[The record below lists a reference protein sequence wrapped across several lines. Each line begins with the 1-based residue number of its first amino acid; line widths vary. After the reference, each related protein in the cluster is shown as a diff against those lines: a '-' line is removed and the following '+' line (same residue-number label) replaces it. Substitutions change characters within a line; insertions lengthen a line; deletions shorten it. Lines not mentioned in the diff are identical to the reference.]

1 MDEKS
6 SVKNLKRRE
15 GKKVKSSAAKKLAL
29 SRRSLSVLIL
39 IAPAAVIIALYTVLA
54 SFTPLPRLY
63 TGLVLLAIYLV
74 TATASVLI
82 MKPKIDLE
90 IKESELH
97 PLLGE
102 IMLSSMSEVSTPA
115 LIADKSAKVIIWY
128 NREAGVALGGSKTLR
143 GAKVSDIL
151 RDTKESDTGEL
162 TASVSDKI
170 YRVSVSDIT
179 AGNKTYELYSFSDIT
194 ESERMSDYISK
205 HEVMVAYIMVDNL
218 DEMLQHEQEE
228 YRYAASAT
236 ERILRNWAT
245 ESGGILKE
253 YQTDRYI
260 FIFEAEKF
268 REFEK
273 NKFEILDKVRDVRVG
288 TGSIPITI
296 SIGISDTGGET
307 FADREKGAQGALE
320 TALQRGGDQAVVKNR
335 DGSYSIYGGKTKT
348 VQKKTNVRARIVA
361 NEILMRISESS
372 NVIIMAHK
380 RPDFDAIG
388 ASLGMARFAMFC
400 GVPVN
405 VVTDFSFGG
414 VEKCLERIKDEPDYE
429 GVLVDKET
437 ALDLVSP
444 DTLLIIVDVNNPA
457 VYEEPHLADSC
468 RNIIVIDHHRKTAE
482 FSREPLLSY
491 IEPSASATC
500 ELVCGMLEQCI
511 PEELILPREAD
522 IMFAGILLD
531 TNQFRKNTGTR
542 TFGAALY
549 LRQRGADIAAVQEFF
564 KTSIEDYER
573 ENKFRTNVSIYRKVT
588 AISIADGDGDAGD
601 NIPASKAA
609 DKLLELE
616 GIKASFVLV
625 KIKDSVHI
633 SARSVG
639 EINVQLILEQL
650 KGGGHFDAAGAQI
663 KDTSVE
669 NVAELLKGAIDKYLD
684 ENTGAAV

>member
-1 MDEKS
+1 MDKKS
-6 SVKNLKRRE
+6 SSKKHTDGKDNKKIKAPSVKN
-15 GKKVKSSAAKKLAL
+15 VKMSG
-29 SRRSLSVLIL
+29 RSLGAALIPTVL
-39 IAPAAVIIALYTVLA
+39 AVFIIALYTLLV
-54 SFTPLPRLY
+54 SFTQLSKLY
-63 TGLVLLAIYLV
+63 TGLVLLGVYLV
-74 TATASVLI
+74 AAVAFALI

-90 IKESELH
+90 TRESELH

-115 LIADKSAKVIIWY
+115 FIADKSANIVIWY
-128 NREAGVALGGSKTLR
+128 NRSAGAALGSAKTLR
-143 GAKVSDIL
+143 GASVSDIL
-151 RDTKESDTGEL
+151 KDAEENGEKGIKA
-162 TASVSDKI
+162 TVSDRV
-170 YRVSVSDIT
+170 YNVSVSDIT
-179 AGNKTYELYSFSDIT
+179 AGNKTYELYSFADIT
-194 ESERMSDYISK
+194 ESEKMADYISK

-218 DEMLQHEQEE
+218 GEMLQHEQEE

-236 ERILRNWAT
+236 ETILRTWASQ
-245 ESGGILKE
+245 SGGILKE

-268 REFEK
+268 HEFEK
-273 NKFEILDKVRDVRVG
+273 KKFEILDEVREIRVG
-288 TGSIPITI
+288 TGNISITV
-296 SIGISDTGGET
+296 SIGISDAGGNFT
-307 FADREKGAQGALE
+307 DKEKGAQTALE
-320 TALQRGGDQAVVKNR
+320 TALQRGGDQVVVKNK

-361 NEILMRISESS
+361 NEVLMRISESS

-414 VEKCLERIKDEPDYE
+414 IEKCLERIKDEPDYA

-522 IMFAGILLD
+522 IMLAGILLD

-549 LRQRGADIAAVQEFF
+549 LRQRGADIVAVQEFF
-564 KTSIEDYER
+564 KTSLEDYER

-588 AISIADGDGDAGD
+588 AISVAEGEGDVGD

-616 GIKASFVLV
+616 GIRASFVIV
-625 KIKDSVHI
+625 KIKDAVHI

-639 EINVQLILEQL
+639 AMNVQLILEQL
-650 KGGGHFDAAGAQI
+650 KGGGHFDSAGAQI
-663 KDTSVE
+663 KDASVE
-669 NVAELLKGAIDKYLD
+669 DVVKLLKDAIDRYLD
-684 ENTGAAV
+684 EDANAK